1 MYFKL
6 KYLAVKT
13 AQEIGGSMALNFLIL
28 IIYLLTSS
36 IVFSKDIFVDCQKI
50 NLQSEHLIKAEHL
63 YCKNKSLNF
72 EELYFEP
79 WNQFSISQNKILKK
93 LKINN
98 LKKKKKWGFKSHLG
112 QTNVY
117 EIDKKE
123 KRIIYYINHKQD
135 YNNNYTMIKIFV
147 TQINAFEDKINA
159 LEDKDKIIDL
169 FSDISLSKMIIK
181 ENINNIN
188 NQEIVLNFYSTKSL
202 LVNRRK
208 EENQV
213 DSKSN
218 SSENNSINSDIQSN
232 EEDNSAEEV
241 AKEEDNSEEDDVG
254 PRGELLPLLLD
265 EEDNNVEN

>member
-1 MYFKL
+1 
-6 KYLAVKT
+6 
-13 AQEIGGSMALNFLIL
+13 MALNFLIL

-36 IVFSKDIFVDCQKI
+36 IVFSKDIFIDCQKI
-50 NLQSEHLIKAEHL
+50 NLQSELLIKAEHL

-123 KRIIYYINHKQD
+123 KRIIYYINHNQD
-135 YNNNYTMIKIFV
+135 YNDNYSMINIFV
-147 TQINAFEDKINA
+147 TEINSF
-159 LEDKDKIIDL
+159 EDKDKIIDL

-188 NQEIVLNFYSTKSL
+188 NQEIVLNFHSTKSL
-202 LVNRRK
+202 LVDREKK
-208 EENQV
+208 EYQG

-232 EEDNSAEEV
+232 EEDNNAEDVVEEEDNSEEDDV
-241 AKEEDNSEEDDVG
+241 EEEDNSEEDDVEEEDNSEEDDVG
-254 PRGELLPLLLD
+254 PLLFIPLD
-265 EEDNNVEN
+265 E